1 MKVAVVMQSFTLPFC
16 ALVKLREHR
25 AQMVRERGGRAL
37 RVFVVFVNDVTAL
50 VTTEQE
56 DGGFQICDK

>member
-25 AQMVRERGGRAL
+25 AQMVRERDGGAGA
-37 RVFVVFVNDVTAL
+37 VFVNDVITL